1 MDAVER
7 GTRSWILAG
16 PTPPRIRP
24 FDIRLMPKINNNYF
38 IIKRPR
44 LAGSKYTSTRRNTSS
59 QPDTARCSSFI
70 RRGTGIDQGESREKL
85 SLFRSPAVRDSMN
98 RRSGATRKF
107 FVKSRYSKSIKKQVK
122 RWRKICEKKRICSLI
137 IRRESIVTRF
147 VNSRVSV
154 HDSRM
159 LGFLPRPYP
168 PLAPVSRSARVK

>member
-16 PTPPRIRP
+16 STPPRIRP

-107 FVKSRYSKSIKKQVK
+107 FVKSRYSKSIKKTGKKMEKNLREKEDMFSYYSK
-122 RWRKICEKKRICSLI
+122 RVDCDE
-137 IRRESIVTRF
+137 IR
-147 VNSRVSV
+147 
-154 HDSRM
+154 
-159 LGFLPRPYP
+159 
-168 PLAPVSRSARVK
+168 